1 MRGDGVLA
9 GGMAQYCRSADHP
22 CATPGDALLEVKTDF
37 SNTNTRAGRRICDTR
52 AEQVP
57 GEYQRRAASCDQ
69 RWGVGRAFRDR
80 LAATKLLPVAFDRYG
95 GCSKSMEELVRIM
108 SAAGAERLA
117 GQYGVSAGVDATGV
131 LAWSAKRKM
140 ARLYHADLAG
150 LAWARYEK
158 VMALASAPYADGQW
172 PDAGAEEQLDSRP
185 DPRAREAYA
194 FFQHGVAEPRGGSVD
209 GWGG

>member
-1 MRGDGVLA
+1 M
-9 GGMAQYCRSADHP
+9 
-22 CATPGDALLEVKTDF
+22 
-37 SNTNTRAGRRICDTR
+37 
-52 AEQVP
+52 
-57 GEYQRRAASCDQ
+57 
-69 RWGVGRAFRDR
+69 GRAFRDR
-80 LAATKLLPVAFDRYG
+80 LATKLLPVAFDRYG

-140 ARLYHADLAG
+140 ARLYHADLAE
-150 LAWARYEK
+150 LAWARYDK
-158 VMALASAPYADGQW
+158 VMALASVPGTDGQW
-172 PDAGAEEQLDSRP
+172 PGAGAEEQLDNRP

-194 FFQHGVAEPRGGSVD
+194 FFQHGAAELRGGSVD

>member
-1 MRGDGVLA
+1 
-9 GGMAQYCRSADHP
+9 
-22 CATPGDALLEVKTDF
+22 
-37 SNTNTRAGRRICDTR
+37 
-52 AEQVP
+52 
-57 GEYQRRAASCDQ
+57 
-69 RWGVGRAFRDR
+69 
-80 LAATKLLPVAFDRYG
+80 
-95 GCSKSMEELVRIM
+95 M

-158 VMALASAPYADGQW
+158 VMALASAPCADGQW

-194 FFQHGVAEPRGGSVD
+194 FFQHGAVSYTHLRAHETP
-209 GWGG
+209 

>member
-1 MRGDGVLA
+1 M
-9 GGMAQYCRSADHP
+9 
-22 CATPGDALLEVKTDF
+22 
-37 SNTNTRAGRRICDTR
+37 
-52 AEQVP
+52 P

-117 GQYGVSAGVDATGV
+117 GQYGVSAGVDAIGV

>member
-1 MRGDGVLA
+1 
-9 GGMAQYCRSADHP
+9 
-22 CATPGDALLEVKTDF
+22 
-37 SNTNTRAGRRICDTR
+37 
-52 AEQVP
+52 
-57 GEYQRRAASCDQ
+57 
-69 RWGVGRAFRDR
+69 
-80 LAATKLLPVAFDRYG
+80 
-95 GCSKSMEELVRIM
+95 MEELVRIM

-140 ARLYHADLAG
+140 ARLYHADLAE
-150 LAWARYEK
+150 LAWARYDK
-158 VMALASAPYADGQW
+158 VMALASVPCTDGQR

>member
-1 MRGDGVLA
+1 
-9 GGMAQYCRSADHP
+9 
-22 CATPGDALLEVKTDF
+22 
-37 SNTNTRAGRRICDTR
+37 
-52 AEQVP
+52 
-57 GEYQRRAASCDQ
+57 
-69 RWGVGRAFRDR
+69 
-80 LAATKLLPVAFDRYG
+80 
-95 GCSKSMEELVRIM
+95 MEELVRIM

-150 LAWARYEK
+150 LAWARYDK
-158 VMALASAPYADGQW
+158 VMALASVPCNDGQR
-172 PDAGAEEQLDSRP
+172 PGAGAEEQLDNRP

-194 FFQHGVAEPRGGSVD
+194 FFQHGATELARGSAD